1 MPKIYI
7 SGGPGSGKT
16 TYAKKLSQELNIP
29 CFDLDE
35 VKWINRPNAFNL
47 RRPKEER
54 LALLNQILSENKDWI
69 LEGVYFQDWI
79 IPVIEQADKVIILK
93 PPRRL
98 RQFRIIKRSIRRMF
112 HIEPKKHRENP
123 ITLFRLLRW
132 SHEYEKKY
140 LPILLEKTKKENKP
154 VEMIERYAKI
164 KKHYSERE

>member
-1 MPKIYI
+1 M
-7 SGGPGSGKT
+7 
-16 TYAKKLSQELNIP
+16 
-29 CFDLDE
+29 
-35 VKWINRPNAFNL
+35 
-47 RRPKEER
+47 
-54 LALLNQILSENKDWI
+54 LNQILSENKDWI

-98 RQFRIIKRSIRRMF
+98 RQYRIIKRSIRRMF

-140 LPILLEKTKKENKP
+140 LPILLEKAKKENKP
-154 VEMIERYAKI
+154 VEMIESI
-164 KKHYSERE
+164 